1 MEASHDTAIGIA
13 GAGRVAQALGRA
25 LHERG
30 VTVAWI
36 ASRNRRHAEAAARFL
51 GSEAVSYDQLGQ
63 RAERIL
69 IAVSD
74 TALTC
79 VARILGDSG
88 MKRGVALHTCGS
100 RGAEA
105 LGHLA
110 RQGVSCGTLHPLQ
123 TIASPEQGVASLPGS
138 TFAISGDTGAVA
150 WAVDIVRLLDG
161 HALRIRS
168 DRAAIYHAAAVMAS
182 NYVTALIG
190 SAVELM
196 SSAGVGEEEALEA
209 LGPVIR
215 TSAENALTLGPRL
228 ALTGPIHRGDSATV
242 KRHIEALRE
251 ASEETQAL
259 YRAAGRQALRLTE
272 HPNLEIEELLN
283 G

>member
-1 MEASHDTAIGIA
+1 MAIGIA

-36 ASRNRRHAEAAARFL
+36 ASRDRRHAEAAARFI
-51 GSEAVSYDQLGQ
+51 GSEAISYEQLGQ

-74 TALTC
+74 NALTC
-79 VARILGDSG
+79 VARILADSG
-88 MKRGVALHTCGS
+88 MKRGEALHSCGS
-100 RGAEA
+100 RGADA
-105 LGHLA
+105 LAALA

-138 TFAISGDTGAVA
+138 TFAISGDAEAVA
-150 WAVDIVRLLDG
+150 WAGDIVRLLEG
-161 HALRIRS
+161 HALRIRP

-182 NYVTALIG
+182 NYGTALIG
-190 SAVELM
+190 AAVELM
-196 SSAGVGEEEALEA
+196 GASGIGEKEALMA
-209 LGPVIR
+209 LGPLVR

-228 ALTGPIHRGDSATV
+228 ALSGPIQRGDSATV
-242 KRHIEALRE
+242 RRHLEALRG

-272 HPNLEIEELLN
+272 HPSLEIEELLN